1 MEIKRCTTKRGLK
14 HINTEIY
21 KSAKELFLILWLLT
35 AIANFLNNIFINKF
49 CEMSKMSEL
58 ILIRVVKCLAKK
70 VSGVFIIDVYRLHT
84 WINSALQEWNW
95 RIIRKFHYL
104 GETISVMYKV
114 ILRKINRQASIWN
127 LPHSWSFND
136 FN

>member
-1 MEIKRCTTKRGLK
+1 MWNNPGGRWCTKELRNKTMHKKHGLK
-14 HINTEIY
+14 HISCEIY

-95 RIIRKFHYL
+95 RINLKSHL
-104 GETISVMYKV
+104 ANLW
-114 ILRKINRQASIWN
+114 ILFLRFWYSLRT
-127 LPHSWSFND
+127 
-136 FN
+136 